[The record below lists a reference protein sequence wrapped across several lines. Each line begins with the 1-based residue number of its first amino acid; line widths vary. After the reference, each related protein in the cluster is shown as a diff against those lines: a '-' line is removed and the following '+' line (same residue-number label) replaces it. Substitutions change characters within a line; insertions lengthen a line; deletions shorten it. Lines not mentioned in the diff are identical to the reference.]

1 MNCKLIGSL
10 FQALEI
16 SLDINESFYAE
27 RSAMIYMDS
36 GIDQQVEMAGKGIV
50 GALSTTLSGESLF
63 LMKYTNRSSKVQK
76 LLISGRSGSLK
87 HIKISQGH
95 TLIIRKGD
103 YVGSNNKVQVDLS
116 LSLNKF
122 LVGAGLGFQ
131 KVTGDSTVFFD
142 CVDSLIERELRSGEE
157 IIVDESHIKAML
169 DIEDSQISAQ
179 RNTNIVRNLISG
191 EGFLLTRIV
200 GPGRVFFSSIPA
212 QIK

>member
-16 SLDINESFYAE
+16 TLEPHESFYAE
-27 RSAMIYMDS
+27 RNAMIYMDS
-36 GIDQQVEMAGKGIV
+36 SIDQEIEMGGSGIM
-50 GALSTTLSGESLF
+50 GALSNTLSGESLF
-63 LMKYTNRSSKVQK
+63 LLKYTNRGSTAQK
-76 LLISGRSGSLK
+76 LLVSGRSGSLK
-87 HIKISQGH
+87 HIKITQGH

-131 KVTGDSTVFFD
+131 KISGDSTVFFD
-142 CVDSLIERELRSGEE
+142 CVDSLIERELKPGEE
-157 IIVDESHIKAML
+157 LVVDENHIKAMF
-169 DIEDSQISAQ
+169 DISDSQISAQ
-179 RNTNIVRNLISG
+179 RNTNIVRNLLSG

-200 GPGRVFFSSIPA
+200 GPGRIFFSPIPA